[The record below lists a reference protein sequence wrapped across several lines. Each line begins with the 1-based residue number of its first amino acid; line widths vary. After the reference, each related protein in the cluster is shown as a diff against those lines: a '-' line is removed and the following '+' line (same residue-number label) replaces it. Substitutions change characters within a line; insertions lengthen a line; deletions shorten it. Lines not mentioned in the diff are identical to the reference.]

1 MIVTDRFVYL
11 HLHKSGGTFVNECL
25 LRFFPAAKRL
35 GYHLP
40 RSLIPKQLSALP
52 MLGFVRNPWAYYVSW
67 YAFQSQRAQ
76 PNALFRVVSENGKR
90 DFSGTIGNLLALA
103 SNDAMLDR
111 VLDDLP
117 REYVNRGLN
126 LPAFALEPIR
136 GSGLGFYSY
145 LYRYMYGEPDPS
157 LFVGRTESL
166 RTDLLHFLTRIGVE
180 VSAPM
185 RQFVLEQGPRNTS
198 SHGAWREQYS
208 AALAAEV
215 ASRDRHV
222 TERFDYRFEP

>member
-1 MIVTDRFVYL
+1 MIVTNRFIYL

-25 LRFFPAAKRL
+25 LRFFPESTRL

-40 RSLIPKQLSALP
+40 RSLIPDQLSSLSI
-52 MLGFVRNPWAYYVSW
+52 LGFVRNPWAYYVSW

-90 DFSGTIGNLLALA
+90 DFNGTIGNLLALG
-103 SNDAMLDR
+103 NDDAMLDR
-111 VLDDLP
+111 VLEGLP

-126 LPAFALEPIR
+126 LPAFGLEPIR

-145 LYRYMYGEPDPS
+145 LFRYIYGEPDPS

-166 RTDLLHFLTRIGVE
+166 RTDLLYFLARIGIE
-180 VSAPM
+180 VNAPM
-185 RQFVLEQGPRNTS
+185 HQFILEQAPSNIS
-198 SHGAWREQYS
+198 NHGAWRDQYDT
-208 AALAAEV
+208 ALATEV
-215 ASRDRHV
+215 ENRDRYV
-222 TERFDYRFEP
+222 VETFDYRFV